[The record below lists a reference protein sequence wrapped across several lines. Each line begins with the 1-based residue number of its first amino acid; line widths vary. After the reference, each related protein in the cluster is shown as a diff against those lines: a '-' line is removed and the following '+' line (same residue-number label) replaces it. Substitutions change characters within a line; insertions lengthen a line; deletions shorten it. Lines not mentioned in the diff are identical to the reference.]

1 MINAFIVFD
10 LQQFF
15 RFDILPIHSI
25 LTRREETKEDPLL
38 HSTLRYTNGTSTRR
52 YYKMKDVN
60 LFGKKNEKKTRN
72 YKKAKRENFYE
83 SLANGYFFSTNLN

>member
-1 MINAFIVFD
+1 
-10 LQQFF
+10 
-15 RFDILPIHSI
+15 
-25 LTRREETKEDPLL
+25 
-38 HSTLRYTNGTSTRR
+38 
-52 YYKMKDVN
+52 MKDVN